1 MKTVEELYNEIS
13 ASEELQKAV
22 SKISDQT
29 AFIDF
34 LKEHGCEATVEEFA
48 DFVRS
53 QGEGEIGDDA
63 AAETAGGLPIGMRG
77 VKIWPIPGSD
87 PGPSPSPSREPI
99 VRF

>member
-22 SKISDQT
+22 SQISDQT
-29 AFIDF
+29 AFADF

-53 QGEGEIGDDA
+53 QAEGEIGDDA
-63 AAETAGGLPIGMRG
+63 AAEAAGGWSDPRDWYRLPIPKKSEKPF
-77 VKIWPIPGSD
+77 VIFD
-87 PGPSPSPSREPI
+87 
-99 VRF
+99 